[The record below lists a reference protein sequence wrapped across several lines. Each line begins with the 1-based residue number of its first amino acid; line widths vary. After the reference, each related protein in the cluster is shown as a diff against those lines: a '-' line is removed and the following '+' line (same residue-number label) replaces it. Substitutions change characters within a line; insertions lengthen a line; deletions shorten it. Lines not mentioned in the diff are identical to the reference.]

1 MIRHFIIMS
10 SSYSTGTRIALDFCG
25 DKINES
31 SLLQTIDK
39 IKLLCGGD
47 VSLST
52 HFVAANS
59 KKWES
64 VPESDSFF
72 KDVVLIQS
80 VEEFIELIKKD
91 LTLSGLDIAKYILT
105 QRTCTHLELQKLVY
119 LCYADYLCKTKKQLF
134 SDYIYAYRYGPVIDS
149 IYKKYRG
156 SGSFEIDLDETQ
168 TATQIG
174 EDVTKTMPIK
184 SRIMFS
190 TNGTEKLLSIEESLQ
205 KYSKYTVHELV
216 ELTHKKGGP
225 WDRTSQSCSIT
236 DDLILRYHEI

>member
-1 MIRHFIIMS
+1 MTRHFIIMS

-31 SLLQTIDK
+31 PILQTIDK
-39 IKLLCGGD
+39 IKFLCGGD

-52 HFVAANS
+52 HFVTANS

-64 VPESDSFF
+64 VAESDSFF

-80 VEEFIELIKKD
+80 VEEFIKLIKKD

-134 SDYIYAYRYGPVIDS
+134 SDYIYAYKYGPVIDS
-149 IYKKYRG
+149 IYKKYKG
-156 SGSFEIDLDETQ
+156 SGPFEIDLDETQ
-168 TATQIG
+168 NTVQID
-174 EDVTKTMPIK
+174 EDSTKAMPAK

-190 TNGTEKLLSIEESLQ
+190 TNGTEKLLSIEESLH
-205 KYSKYTVHELV
+205 KYTQYTTHELV

-225 WDRTSQSCSIT
+225 WDRTPQSSSIT
-236 DDLILRYHEI
+236 DDLILRYHKM